1 MTPKATTV
9 ALILSAALGILG
21 LWAPDAGAHRP
32 QFSEPPAHATPE
44 TALQL
49 PDIDVSRAIYRR
61 APDAD
66 PFWVRLSGKAG
77 EPLRIQLGVPRIE
90 RLADFRPTVVLVGPE
105 LPQPEALP
113 PSIDMPMEGGAR
125 VFATGGVEDPR
136 VFHEEITGTAS
147 WVIVER
153 SLRLPETGA
162 YYIAVHSAESG
173 RYWISTGSREA
184 FGLADVAKLPAW
196 TERVR
201 AFHEVEGWPAWM
213 TITTLIAVLLAMGGI
228 WIGVRSL

>member
-1 MTPKATTV
+1 M
-9 ALILSAALGILG
+9 LG

-32 QFSEPPAHATPE
+32 QFSEPPAHSTPD

-61 APDAD
+61 APHAD

-77 EPLRIQLGVPRIE
+77 ETLKIQLGVPRIE
-90 RLADFRPTVVLVGPE
+90 RLAAFRPTVVLAGPD
-105 LPQPEALP
+105 LPQPESLP
-113 PSIDMPMEGGAR
+113 PSIDLPDDDGAH
-125 VFATGGVEDPR
+125 VFATDRVDDPR

-147 WVIVER
+147 WVIMER
-153 SLRLPETGA
+153 SVRLPETGS

-184 FGLADVAKLPAW
+184 FGVADVAKLPGW

-201 AFHEVEGWPAWM
+201 GFHEVEGWPAWM
-213 TITTLIAVLLAMGGI
+213 TISAIVAALLATGGI
-228 WIGVRSL
+228 WLGVRSL